1 MALKRVL
8 ETEYMDTES
17 EAIDYDSMDHSQ
29 VNRVFVEDLL
39 RIPGVGGDVL
49 DLGTGTAQIPIEL
62 CRSSENVRVL
72 ATDMAVNM
80 LDLARYN
87 IEAEGFIDRIELIQA
102 DAKQLDFEEGFFDV
116 VMSNSIVHHIP
127 EPMNCLREAVR
138 VVKPG
143 GILFVR
149 DLMRPDSE
157 KMVNE
162 LVQTYAGDE
171 NDHQRQMF
179 DDSLRAALSLIEI
192 QELVGDLGFERST
205 VEATSDRHWTWQAQK
220 N

>member
-17 EAIDYDSMDHSQ
+17 EAVDYDSMDHSQ

-39 RIPGVGGDVL
+39 RIPGVAGDVL

-87 IEAEGFIDRIELIQA
+87 IEAEGFIDRIELVQA

-179 DDSLRAALSLIEI
+179 DDSLRAALSLVEI